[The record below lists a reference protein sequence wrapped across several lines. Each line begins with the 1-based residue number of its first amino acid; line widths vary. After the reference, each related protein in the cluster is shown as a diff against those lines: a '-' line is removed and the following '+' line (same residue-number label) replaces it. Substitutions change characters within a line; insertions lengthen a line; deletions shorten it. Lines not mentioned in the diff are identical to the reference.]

1 MSITITRPISPWRT
15 SSDIECQKSRIV
27 TKSCC
32 FGPFRSLCV
41 YQSNHRCKRKNLVT
55 RAKRFQK
62 ELNLIHSWFSS
73 MVDEEYYG
81 SYNKL
86 STIGLPLRGRH
97 PRDNVGLKGHWRTN
111 VTKFLI
117 TLSPRAE
124 WSFLRVVSSLLL
136 VPDGEMSV
144 ILISPLWRCC
154 SVTLSCTCSSLR
166 ISEAV
171 LEHAD
176 VFADRIRLPEAG
188 INLLKFNKHRFQG

>member
-1 MSITITRPISPWRT
+1 MPNNFRHWMSKIQDSNEMFHLFLRSEVFAYINQIRDAKGRTKLWRQNASEMNIFFT
-15 SSDIECQKSRIV
+15 CLVFVFVKQSV
-27 TKSCC
+27 
-32 FGPFRSLCV
+32 LC
-41 YQSNHRCKRKNLVT
+41 YH
-55 RAKRFQK
+55 
-62 ELNLIHSWFSS
+62 
-73 MVDEEYYG
+73 
-81 SYNKL
+81 NKL

-97 PRDNVGLKGHWRTN
+97 PYDSIDLRDHNWRT
-111 VTKFLI
+111 TIIEFFI

-154 SVTLSCTCSSLR
+154 RVTLSWTCSSLL

-176 VFADRIRLPEAG
+176 VFADRMRLPEAG
-188 INLLKFNKHRFQG
+188 INLSVKI